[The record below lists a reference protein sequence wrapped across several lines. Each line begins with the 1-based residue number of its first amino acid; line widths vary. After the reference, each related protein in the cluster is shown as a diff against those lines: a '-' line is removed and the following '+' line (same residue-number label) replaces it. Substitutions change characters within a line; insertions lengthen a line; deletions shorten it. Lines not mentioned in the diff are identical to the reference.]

1 MKKLMAWTW
10 MTEEMVFQREEGTQ
24 RVSAMGR
31 EDFKFSFIDI
41 LKKNAGKSKGSDLA
55 NCR

>member
-1 MKKLMAWTW
+1 MKKLMVWTW